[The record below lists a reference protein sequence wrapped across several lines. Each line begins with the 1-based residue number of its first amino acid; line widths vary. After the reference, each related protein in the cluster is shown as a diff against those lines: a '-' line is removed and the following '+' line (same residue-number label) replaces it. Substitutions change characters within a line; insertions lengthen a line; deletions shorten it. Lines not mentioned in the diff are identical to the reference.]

1 MNRLLLVAHAPLAS
15 ALKAAALHAFPE
27 CAVNLEALD
36 VPAQASLEDT
46 RTQVRAWLQLSDEPV
61 LVLVDVAGAT
71 PANAVAAELA
81 AAPHARALA
90 GVNVAMLWRTLC
102 YRHED
107 PDALLAR
114 ASEGGLRGVQP
125 LVGLN

>member
-15 ALKAAALHAFPE
+15 ALKAAALHTFPE
-27 CAVNLEALD
+27 CAAGLEALD
-36 VPAQASLEDT
+36 VPAEASLDEVRILVRKQLQASALPT
-46 RTQVRAWLQLSDEPV
+46 

-71 PANAVAAELA
+71 PANAVVAELP
-81 AAPHARALA
+81 AAPQARALA

-107 PDALLAR
+107 PDALLLR

-125 LVGLN
+125 LPGLN